1 MEYFIK
7 FSAILGLFYI
17 FYKLFLEKETF
28 FNSIRVYFILGILA
42 ALLTPLI
49 VIPEYVYI
57 EDLFAGQT
65 IAASVEET
73 ASSESGQLDL
83 MTILLTLYGAGI
95 IFFAIRF
102 LMQLASLARF
112 IIRLPKKKIGRFIFI
127 STEESISPFSFF
139 NYIIYPN
146 NGFDENELDQIIAHE
161 KVHATQFHTLDILLS
176 QLLIIFN
183 WFNPIAW
190 LYHKEIQKNLEFI
203 ADDGAQRRQGQ
214 KGSYQYL
221 LLKTV
226 SPNYPMAITSNFYN
240 SIIKKRI
247 NMLHKN
253 KSGKMMYA
261 KFIFIIPILVAF
273 VMTFNTKVI
282 AQEKKTE
289 KYEIRTK
296 VEIEMITKDFQ
307 KSDLEA
313 LKTNLLK
320 KGINLNY
327 KKLKYNDNNEIVGI
341 QVNVSNKQ
349 NNKAQISQSGTS
361 PIKPISIKFDDK
373 GALAL
378 GNMKGTEDHDVFFS
392 TDSDNDGNNI
402 FIHKSGKGS
411 KNHNENFVWVSKD
424 GEQTEVKVTNG
435 KKVVIKTKGDNDWE
449 EKVWVSESGDTTKV
463 KKIEIIEIDE
473 ESDGENHVM
482 IKKVYKDGEEVEV
495 TVKKIGKS
503 DKGAKKMMFISED
516 GEQPLMIVDG
526 KEMEGGSLEDIDPE
540 SIETVNVYKGDK
552 AIEEYG
558 EKAKNGVVVIKT
570 KK

>member
-83 MTILLTLYGAGI
+83 LTILLTLYGAGI

-190 LYHKEIQKNLEFI
+190 LYHQEIQKNLEFI

>member
-7 FSAILGLFYI
+7 FSAILGLFYV
-17 FYKLFLEKETF
+17 FYKLLLEKETF
-28 FNSIRVYFILGILA
+28 FNSIRGYFIIGILT
-42 ALLTPLI
+42 ALVTPLI

-65 IAASVEET
+65 VTSSVAET
-73 ASSESGQLDL
+73 ASTEAGQFDL
-83 MTILLTLYGAGI
+83 MTILLTIYGAGI

-102 LMQLASLARF
+102 LIQLASLARF
-112 IIRLPKKKIGRFIFI
+112 ILKLPKKKIGRFIFI
-127 STEESISPFSFF
+127 STEEPISPFSFF

-146 NGFDENELDQIIAHE
+146 NGFDKNELDQIIAHE

-183 WFNPIAW
+183 WFNPVAW

-203 ADDGAQRRQGQ
+203 ADDGAQRKQGQ
-214 KGSYQYL
+214 KESYQYL

-247 NMLHKN
+247 NMLQKN

-282 AQEKKTE
+282 AQEKKVE
-289 KYEIRTK
+289 KYEVRTT
-296 VEIEMITKDFQ
+296 VEVEMITKDFQ
-307 KSDLEA
+307 KSDLET
-313 LKTNLLK
+313 LKANLLK
-320 KGINLNY
+320 KGINLSY
-327 KKLKYNDNNEIVGI
+327 KKLKYNDKNEIIGI
-341 QVNVSNKQ
+341 QLNVSNKQ
-349 NNKAQISQSGTS
+349 NNKAQIEQSGTA

-378 GNMKGTEDHDVFFS
+378 GNMKGMEDHDVFFS

-402 FIHKSGKGS
+402 FIRKLGEGS
-411 KNHNENFVWVSKD
+411 ETHNENFVWVSKD

-435 KKVVIKTKGDNDWE
+435 KKVIIKTQGANEWE

-473 ESDGENHVM
+473 STDGENH
-482 IKKVYKDGEEVEV
+482 G
-495 TVKKIGKS
+495 
-503 DKGAKKMMFISED
+503 
-516 GEQPLMIVDG
+516 
-526 KEMEGGSLEDIDPE
+526 
-540 SIETVNVYKGDK
+540 NR
-552 AIEEYG
+552 
-558 EKAKNGVVVIKT
+558 
-570 KK
+570 